1 MPSSPRD
8 FKATDVQEDSVMLQ
22 WSPPESNGGLD
33 LLGYVVERR
42 EVGRQQWS
50 RVGQTNPDVTT
61 IKARNLLEGRP
72 YTFRV
77 MAENLEGL
85 SEPASML
92 KPITPERPIG
102 ELIHFFFFLFTQ
114 YSSFTSCGNSLK
126 HHYYLESLKKSF

>member
-1 MPSSPRD
+1 MTMFCVVFITDPPSEPRNLTV
-8 FKATDVQEDSVMLQ
+8 TDVQADSVALQ
-22 WSPPESNGGLD
+22 WSPPETTGGID

-42 EVGRQQWS
+42 EVGRQQWA

-85 SEPASML
+85 SEPATML

-102 ELIHFFFFLFTQ
+102 EVLFACVCALILLF
-114 YSSFTSCGNSLK
+114 
-126 HHYYLESLKKSF
+126 